1 VLKRFFGPSV
11 AVSLFCFLST
21 SLAYAGPSGSAG
33 VEKVGSEVT
42 TYLIWVLGPI
52 VFLLG
57 LVLAFYGWLMGD
69 DRGIRRGL
77 HTVIAGVLLF
87 ASPAI
92 VEFVKAAVR

>member
-1 VLKRFFGPSV
+1 VRKQFLGPSP
-11 AVSLFCFLST
+11 AVSFLLFLST
-21 SLAYAGPSGSAG
+21 SFAYAAPGSAG
-33 VEKVGSEVT
+33 VERVGEEVT

-57 LVLAFYGWLMGD
+57 LVIGFYGWLMGD

-77 HTVIAGVLLF
+77 HTIIAGVLLF

-92 VEFVKAAVR
+92 VQFVKTAVR